1 MKLKSLQ
8 ALLSKNKLNSILLVN
23 SGTIDPS
30 IFYFTGMDL
39 ERAFLVVAGKK
50 ADLLVNKLEVWRA
63 QQESRI
69 KSVKEAPP
77 SLSELGGLKG
87 NVGVN
92 FDYLTMRAAEA
103 LRKQGLQLADV
114 SAMLSGLRETKTEE
128 EIARIRRA
136 CAIADEII
144 EGCISSFSSFKTEG
158 QAKAWLNRKAIEKG
172 AELAFPTIVA
182 SGKNAAMPH
191 YNGAGKLQKGF
202 CVIDYGVKFKGYC
215 SDTTRTVYIGKPS
228 EQEKLLYNKLLFC
241 QEETSAHA
249 KPGKS
254 MEELERFSRA
264 MLGDLDENFI
274 HRLGHSVGIEVHDP
288 LQKTTP
294 LKEGMAVTIEP
305 GVYFKNKL
313 GIRIEDTV
321 LIKKNGCEALTRV
334 FKGLRT
340 VNM

>member
-8 ALLSKNKLNSILLVN
+8 ALISKNKLDSVLLVN
-23 SGTIDPS
+23 SGIIDPS

-39 ERAFLVVAGKK
+39 ERAFLAVSEKK
-50 ADLLVNKLEVWRA
+50 AELFVNKLEVWRA
-63 QQESRI
+63 QKESRI
-69 KSVKEAPP
+69 KSAREAPL
-77 SLSELGGLKG
+77 SLNELPLKG
-87 NVGVN
+87 NIGVN
-92 FDYLTMRAAEA
+92 FDYLSLRAAEA

-128 EIARIRRA
+128 EIARIRKA
-136 CAIADEII
+136 CAVSDEII
-144 EGCISSFSSFKTEG
+144 AGCISNFSGFKTEG
-158 QAKAWLNRKAIEKG
+158 DVKEWLNRKAIEKG
-172 AELAFPTIVA
+172 VETAFPTIVA

-191 YNGAGKLQKGF
+191 YSGAGKLQKGF
-202 CVIDYGVKFKGYC
+202 CVIDFGVKFKGYC

-228 EQEKLLYNKLLFC
+228 EQEKLLYSKLLFC

-254 MEELERFSRA
+254 MEDLERFSRA

-294 LKEGMAVTIEP
+294 LKEGMVVTIEP
-305 GVYFKNKL
+305 GVYFKNRL
-313 GIRIEDTV
+313 GMRIEDTV
-321 LIKKNGCEALTRV
+321 LIRKNGCEALTRV
-334 FKGLRT
+334 SKELKIT
-340 VNM
+340 